1 MMSPVGQRG
10 VLQCGAPECSRL
22 AAVAPYWSINAQP
35 VLAMNLTPNL
45 AQLQKEHVV
54 LELEC
59 IDRMYLNAY
68 VPKLT
73 SEGGIAAFCR
83 GYLGHQFAST
93 KQAVDMTKAFV
104 KSIDT
109 FIQRQG
115 LELVRFKKGQ
125 RKDDVLKQK
134 LRSFKSSEGVLFVGV
149 AQEKV
154 RVPRTTRKR
163 TDSGGTIPWIIYST
177 AMVNVYYFDCL
188 DQDFG
193 PFFLKFCSYFP
204 YSAKLCLNGHEY
216 LKCQLAQRG
225 IAFQALDNGLL
236 SCTDL
241 QAAQRIADG
250 LSHTKIDAFFRKWL
264 ARLPHPYRAQDR
276 KAGYRYDLSVLQA
289 EFSLT
294 QVWDRPLHGRCF
306 FEEVIR
312 ENIDLGRPEQVQ
324 LIFARKMQRKTA
336 TDGRCRTR
344 IVTEGVVPSLH
355 VYYKNTHLKQYHKEG
370 RALRTE
376 TTINNTYDFGV
387 GRRLK
392 NLAALRQI
400 GFAANRRVLEVEQL
414 THDCHIGA
422 EAFDKLQ
429 QPAEVDGQHVS
440 ALPFGQPRVQ
450 ALLTV
455 LLLFCLQPDGFRNRQ
470 LRPLLAQFL
479 GLAPTQIR
487 PGSMSYDLR
496 RLRLHG
502 LLERIPNTHRYR
514 LTPLG
519 LKTALFYSRVHQRL
533 LRPGLSHLLDQR
545 LRLCSPLAAALT
557 RFQNTLDEYITQQ
570 LAA

>member
-1 MMSPVGQRG
+1 MKITHS
-10 VLQCGAPECSRL
+10 
-22 AAVAPYWSINAQP
+22 
-35 VLAMNLTPNL
+35 L

-54 LELEC
+54 MELEC

-68 VPKLT
+68 VPQLT

-83 GYLGHQFAST
+83 GYLGHRFAST
-93 KQAVDMTKAFV
+93 KQAVAMTNAFRKA
-104 KSIDT
+104 IEA
-109 FIQRQG
+109 FIQREG

-125 RKDDVLKQK
+125 RKDNVLKEH
-134 LRSFKSSEGVLFVGV
+134 LHRFKKPEGVIFVGV

-154 RVPRTTRKR
+154 RVPRTTRVR
-163 TDSGGTIPWIIYST
+163 MESGATIPWIMYST
-177 AMVNVYYFDCL
+177 AMVNVYYFYCL
-188 DQDFG
+188 DKDFG

-204 YSAKLCLNGHEY
+204 YPAKLCLNGHEY
-216 LKCQLAQRG
+216 LKCQLRQRG
-225 IAFQALDNGLL
+225 VDFQAMDNGLL
-236 SCTDL
+236 SCEDVKT
-241 QAAQRIADG
+241 AQRISEG
-250 LSHTKIDAFFRKWL
+250 LNDAKIDAFFRKWL
-264 ARLPHPYRAQDR
+264 ARLPHPYSAQDR
-276 KAGYRYDLSVLQA
+276 RAGYRYDLSILQA

-344 IVTEGVVPSLH
+344 IITEGVVPSLH

-370 RALRTE
+370 RGLRTE
-376 TTINNTYDFGV
+376 TTINNTYDFRV

-400 GFAANRRVLEVEQL
+400 GMAANRRVLQIEQL

-429 QPAEVDGQHVS
+429 KSAEVDGQHVS
-440 ALPFGQPRVQ
+440 ALPFGQQRVQ

-455 LLLFCLQPDGFRNRQ
+455 LLLFCLQPEGFRNRQ
-470 LRPLLAQFL
+470 LRPLLAQLL
-479 GLAPTQIR
+479 GIPASEIT
-487 PGSMSYDLR
+487 PGRMSYDLR

-502 LLERIPNTHRYR
+502 LLERIPKTQRYR
-514 LTPLG
+514 LSSFG
-519 LKTALFYSRVHQRL
+519 LKTALFYSRTYQRL
-533 LRPGLSHLLDQR
+533 LRPALSQLHDPR
-545 LRLCSPLAAALT
+545 LAQSSSLAAAFNQ
-557 RFQNTLDEYITQQ
+557 FQKALDDFTNET

>member
-1 MMSPVGQRG
+1 MKVSH
-10 VLQCGAPECSRL
+10 
-22 AAVAPYWSINAQP
+22 
-35 VLAMNLTPNL
+35 NL

-73 SEGGIAAFCR
+73 TEGGIAAFCR
-83 GYLGHQFAST
+83 GYLGHRFAST
-93 KQAVDMTKAFV
+93 KQAVKMTTRLV
-104 KSIDT
+104 KSIEA
-109 FIQRQG
+109 FIQRES

-125 RKDDVLKQK
+125 RKDEVLQQK
-134 LRSFKSSEGVLFVGV
+134 LRRFKKAEGVLFVGV

-154 RVPRTTRKR
+154 RVSRTTRKR
-163 TDSGGTIPWIIYST
+163 LASGGTIPWIMYST
-177 AMVNVYYFDCL
+177 AMVSVYYFCCR

-225 IAFQALDNGLL
+225 IAFQAMDNGLL
-236 SCTDL
+236 SCADL
-241 QAAQRIADG
+241 KATQRISDG
-250 LSHTKIDAFFRKWL
+250 LSDAKIDSFFRKWL
-264 ARLPHPYRAQDR
+264 ARLPHPYSPKDR
-276 KAGYRYDLSVLQA
+276 QAGYRYDLSVLQA

-294 QVWDRPLHGRCF
+294 QVWDRATQGRCF

-344 IVTEGVVPSLH
+344 IITEGVVPSLH

-370 RALRTE
+370 RGLRTE
-376 TTINNTYDFGV
+376 TTISNTYDFGV

-392 NLAALRQI
+392 NLPALRQI
-400 GFAANRRVLEVEQL
+400 GFAANRRVLQVEQL

-429 QPAEVDGQHVS
+429 KPAEVDGQHVS
-440 ALPFGQPRVQ
+440 ALPFGQERVQ

-455 LLLFCLQPDGFRNRQ
+455 LVLFCLQPQGFRNRQ
-470 LRPLLAQFL
+470 LRPLLAQLL
-479 GLAPTQIR
+479 GIAESNIS
-487 PGSMSYDLR
+487 PGRMSYDLR

-502 LLERIPNTHRYR
+502 LIERIPKTQRYR
-514 LTPLG
+514 LTIFG
-519 LKTALFYSRVHQRL
+519 LKTTLFYSRTYQRL
-533 LRPGLSHLLDQR
+533 LRPGLSELHDPR
-545 LRLCSPLAAALT
+545 ISESSILAIDFAK
-557 RFQNTLDEYITQQ
+557 FQTTLDSYIAQKR
-570 LAA
+570 AA

>member
-1 MMSPVGQRG
+1 MDESGWASRHPE
-10 VLQCGAPECSRL
+10 APEYSRP
-22 AAVAPYWSINAQP
+22 AAVAPYYWRTNTQP
-35 VLAMNLTPNL
+35 ELAMKITHSL

-54 LELEC
+54 MELEC

-83 GYLGHQFAST
+83 GYWGHRFAST
-93 KQAVDMTKAFV
+93 KQAVTMTKAFV
-104 KSIDT
+104 KSIEA
-109 FIQRQG
+109 FLQREG
-115 LELVRFKKGQ
+115 LELVRFQKGQ
-125 RKDDVLKQK
+125 RKDEVLQQK
-134 LRSFKSSEGVLFVGV
+134 LRGFKKPEGVIFVGV

-154 RVPRTTRKR
+154 RVPRTTRKACPG
-163 TDSGGTIPWIIYST
+163 GGTIPWIIYST
-177 AMVNVYYFDCL
+177 AMVNVYYFYCR

-236 SCTDL
+236 ACADL
-241 QAAQRIADG
+241 PAAQRLCDG
-250 LSHTKIDAFFRKWL
+250 LQRHQDRSLLPQR
-264 ARLPHPYRAQDR
+264 ARPPAPPLQPQGSPGRLPLRFIRPPSRVLPHPSLGPPDPRA
-276 KAGYRYDLSVLQA
+276 LL
-289 EFSLT
+289 
-294 QVWDRPLHGRCF
+294 

-324 LIFARKMQRKTA
+324 LIFARKRQRKTA

-355 VYYKNTHLKQYHKEG
+355 VYYKNTHLKQYHKRQPQG
-370 RALRTE
+370 AGLRTE

-400 GFAANRRVLEVEQL
+400 GFATNRRVLQVEQL

-429 QPAEVDGQHVS
+429 QPTEVDGQHVS
-440 ALPFGQPRVQ
+440 ALPFGQERVQ
-450 ALLTV
+450 ALLAV
-455 LLLFCLQPDGFRNRQ
+455 LLKFCLQPEGFPNRQ
-470 LRPLLAQFL
+470 LRPLLAQLL
-479 GLAPTQIR
+479 GLSESQIS
-487 PGSMSYDLR
+487 PGRMSYDLR

-502 LLERIPNTHRYR
+502 LIERIPKTQRYR
-514 LTPLG
+514 L
-519 LKTALFYSRVHQRL
+519 
-533 LRPGLSHLLDQR
+533 
-545 LRLCSPLAAALT
+545 AASIPADAY
-557 RFQNTLDEYITQQ
+557 RGEADGAVRGAF
-570 LAA
+570 